1 MRVKSFR
8 GNSTKEVLD
17 AIKAELGSEAV
28 ILSSR
33 EMQED
38 GRRIFEI
45 TAGVDNVEAPKS
57 FMGESQGPPTGWDD
71 WHKEWSRLKDH
82 IYTLMQPAMQWER
95 LSPHQRVALEY
106 LQREGVDSDV
116 IVEFY
121 KVLLEGNSAQQ
132 KSAKPAM
139 LAVMASLLPVKPF
152 SISNYPQRI
161 QIMVGPYGSGKTSSA
176 LRLAMLRKEER
187 PNQQIAFI
195 NTDVARGNGRL
206 VLRHWADLSGFPYFE
221 APNMDAMK
229 AALNACREMNCV
241 FIDMQGLSRNEM
253 LEDKFKTFGLQSMQ
267 AHVHLV
273 LSPHYSN
280 IKELLNRYK
289 NHFPTSLLWTKVD
302 EAEHY
307 AELVNVAVRS
317 KLPVSALSFGAEL
330 QGTLLPSEES
340 QIWRLILKHQ
350 LPDVKVAKLRV

>member
-1 MRVKSFR
+1 MRVKTFT
-8 GNSTKEVLD
+8 GNGTAEVLS
-17 AIKAELGSEAV
+17 AIKAELGPDAV
-28 ILSSR
+28 ILGSR
-33 EMQED
+33 EVQEN

-45 TAGVDNVEAPKS
+45 TAGIDSDHSKNPIAPT
-57 FMGESQGPPTGWDD
+57 QGPPSGWDD
-71 WHKEWSRLKDH
+71 WNKEWGRLKEH
-82 IYTLMQPAMQWER
+82 IYTLMQPAMQWEN

-121 KVLLEGNSAQQ
+121 KVLLKGNSAPQQ
-132 KSAKPAM
+132 SAKPAM

-152 SISNYPQRI
+152 NINNYPQRL
-161 QIMVGPYGSGKTSSA
+161 QIMAGPYGSGKTSAA

-187 PNQQIAFI
+187 PQQQIGFI
-195 NTDVARGNGRL
+195 NTDATRGNGRL

-221 APNMDAMK
+221 APDADAMH
-229 AALNACREMNCV
+229 AALRACREMNCL
-241 FIDMQGLSRNEM
+241 FIDMQGLSRNET
-253 LEDKFKTFGLQSMQ
+253 LEDKFKLLGMQNLQ
-267 AHVHLV
+267 ANVHLV

-280 IKELLNRYK
+280 IKELLKRYK
-289 NHFPTSLLWTKVD
+289 NSFPTSLLWTKVD

-317 KLPVSALSFGAEL
+317 ELPVSALSFGAEL
-330 QGTLLPSEES
+330 QGTLLPAEES

-350 LPDVKVAKLRV
+350 LPDVKVAKFRT